1 MATKFHTKS
10 WQHTRFKGLF
20 SIAYCSYI
28 FTVIRISHGAAA
40 YNREAARKSL
50 LRKKVKTEALSI
62 S

>member
-28 FTVIRISHGAAA
+28 FTVIHISHGAAA